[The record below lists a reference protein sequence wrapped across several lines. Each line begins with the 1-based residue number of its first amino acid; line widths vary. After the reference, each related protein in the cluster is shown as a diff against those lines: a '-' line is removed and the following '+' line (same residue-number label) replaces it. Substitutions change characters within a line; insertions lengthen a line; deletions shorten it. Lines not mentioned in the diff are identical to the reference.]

1 MEKNR
6 LQISD
11 KEELA
16 ILRRIVEITNSGI
29 DLKVVLSEVVSI
41 VNDMTMADAVFIYL
55 LENKKKRLV
64 LMASKTPHKK
74 ELGKVNLKKGE
85 GIAGW
90 VAQKNKVVAI
100 KQNAFED
107 PRFKSFE
114 ELPEDKYE
122 ALLATPIV
130 YKNNPIGAI
139 NIQHKKPN
147 EYAERTIQLISLIA
161 KQISGVITNA
171 QLYEETKSKALQFD
185 SLMKVSRSITS
196 QDYLDEILGLIV
208 VVTAG
213 MLNSKICS
221 IMMLDKKGKELMIK
235 ATQALSEEY
244 KKKPNVKVNESISG
258 EVVKTQK
265 PITIL
270 DVRKEKKYGFK
281 ELAIKEKF
289 TSMLAVPMVVK
300 NKAIGVVNV
309 YTKKPHVF
317 SEDEIDVLQIVA
329 NQAAVAIEN
338 THLMDDALK
347 AKEAL
352 EARKIVERAKGVLMR
367 LNNLSED
374 AAYRLIHRK
383 SMDTCK
389 TMKQIAESILLLEDI
404 KSS

>member
-1 MEKNR
+1 MEKNK
-6 LQISD
+6 LHISD
-11 KEELA
+11 KEELKV
-16 ILRRIVEITNSGI
+16 LRRIVEVTNSAI
-29 DLKVVLSEVVSI
+29 DLHSVLNEVVSI
-41 VNDMTMADAVFIYL
+41 VNDITKADSVFIYL
-55 LENKKKRLV
+55 LDKKKKSLV
-64 LMASKTPHKK
+64 LKASKTPHKQ
-74 ELGKVNLKKGE
+74 ELGKVNLKRGE

-90 VAQKNKVVAI
+90 VAQENQSVAI

-107 PRFKSFE
+107 PRFKTFK
-114 ELPEDKYE
+114 ELPEDQYE
-122 ALLATPIV
+122 ALLATPIM
-130 YKNNPIGAI
+130 YKDKSIGAI
-139 NIQHKKPN
+139 NIQHKKPH
-147 EYAERTIQLISLIA
+147 EYSARTVQLISLIA
-161 KQISGVITNA
+161 KQMSGVITNA
-171 QLYEETKSKALQFD
+171 QLFEETKSKALQFD
-185 SLMKVSRSITS
+185 SLMKVSQSITS

-258 EVVKTQK
+258 EVVKTKK
-265 PITIL
+265 PIAIL

-281 ELAIKEKF
+281 ELAVKENF
-289 TSMLAVPMVVK
+289 TSMLVVPMVVK

-317 SEDEIDVLQIVA
+317 SDDEIGILQIVA

-338 THLMDDALK
+338 THLMEDALR
-347 AKEAL
+347 AKDAL
-352 EARKIVERAKGVLMR
+352 EARKLIERAKGVLMR
-367 LNNLSED
+367 LNDLSED

-389 TMKQIAESILLLEDI
+389 TMKEIAESILLLEDL
-404 KSS
+404 KSG